1 MSLDTSQLTTD
12 MINAIKGVLS
22 DKWPKIKEY
31 GETESKKLAESFA
44 MIEKLKLKNEID
56 DEEARLQFKI
66 QKNASRTVQL
76 TNEGLGVLAAEEAI
90 NAAMKV
96 VKDTVNSALG
106 FTLIK

>member
-1 MSLDTSQLTTD
+1 
-12 MINAIKGVLS
+12 
-22 DKWPKIKEY
+22 
-31 GETESKKLAESFA
+31 

-66 QKNASRTVQL
+66 QKNASRTVLL
-76 TNEGLGVLAAEEAI
+76 TIEGLGVLAAEEAI